1 MRRERQI
8 ELLERVAGSGPHL
21 VGLHAPSSYTNAA
34 AAYTDTARFDREMQV
49 LFRDGATF
57 FTLSVRLREP
67 GSYESATVGGIPI
80 TVVRQQDGTLRA
92 LVNVCTHRGAPVVA
106 PNSRGEGLRTM
117 TCPYHGWTF
126 ESDGALRARPLSAG
140 AFDDVTRQCNLRQ
153 VAVAERYG
161 LIFVRAGGT
170 EPINIDAELAG
181 AEDDLASFALDTY
194 HHIDSRTATW
204 AMNWKLFLD
213 TFTESYHIRTLH
225 RDSLLPTFNSDCVI
239 FEPFGKNLVS
249 IGLRKDVLDETAKP
263 RTEWSLLPYGTIQ
276 YFLVPSGL
284 VVHQVD
290 HIEMWRVEP
299 IDVRTCR
306 TVVSILAPQR
316 PETERSRNYFVKNL
330 DLLVKVTETED
341 FALMQQIQSN
351 LDSGA
356 VSEVVYGRN
365 EPPLVHYHRELNRLL
380 GVSAAQ

>member
-1 MRRERQI
+1 
-8 ELLERVAGSGPHL
+8 
-21 VGLHAPSSYTNAA
+21 
-34 AAYTDTARFDREMQV
+34 
-49 LFRDGATF
+49 
-57 FTLSVRLREP
+57 
-67 GSYESATVGGIPI
+67 
-80 TVVRQQDGTLRA
+80 
-92 LVNVCTHRGAPVVA
+92 
-106 PNSRGEGLRTM
+106 
-117 TCPYHGWTF
+117 
-126 ESDGALRARPLSAG
+126 
-140 AFDDVTRQCNLRQ
+140 
-153 VAVAERYG
+153 
-161 LIFVRAGGT
+161 
-170 EPINIDAELAG
+170 
-181 AEDDLASFALDTY
+181 
-194 HHIDSRTATW
+194 
-204 AMNWKLFLD
+204 MNWKLFLD

-306 TVVSILAPQR
+306 TVVSILAPHR